1 MSSVEYAIEAL
12 QQGQFIILQDDAARE
27 NEADLVI
34 AAEHLT
40 AETLNF
46 MLRDAGG
53 FVCLAL
59 CGEILDKLNVPQMVR
74 NNNSQFETPFTI
86 SVEAADGVTTG
97 VSVADR
103 LHTIKTMIADDAVPG
118 DIVMPGHIM
127 PLRAQDKGVLTRAG
141 HTEGSV
147 DLMQLSGL
155 KKAAL
160 ICELMN
166 LDGTM
171 MRGKELLAFAQQ
183 HNIVCTSIAEIR
195 AYRLS
200 HEIFVKEIASCT
212 LPILKNDDF
221 KCHLFQDSITQQE
234 HIALVSESYAE
245 EPLVRLHSQCITGD
259 VLRSNRCDCGEQL
272 QQSLHMLA
280 EQKGILLYLAQE
292 GRGIGLANKIRSYA
306 LQEQGLDTVEAN
318 HELGFSD
325 DLREYYAA
333 AQMLKTLN
341 VFAVRLMTN
350 NPRKIA
356 ALEEYG
362 IKVTRVPLETIP
374 TDNNRDYLLTK
385 QTKLHHLLNLEF

>member
-1 MSSVEYAIEAL
+1 
-12 QQGQFIILQDDAARE
+12 
-27 NEADLVI
+27 
-34 AAEHLT
+34 
-40 AETLNF
+40 
-46 MLRDAGG
+46 
-53 FVCLAL
+53 
-59 CGEILDKLNVPQMVR
+59 
-74 NNNSQFETPFTI
+74 
-86 SVEAADGVTTG
+86 
-97 VSVADR
+97 
-103 LHTIKTMIADDAVPG
+103 
-118 DIVMPGHIM
+118 MPI
-127 PLRAQDKGVLTRAG
+127 LRAQDKGVLTRAG

-183 HNIVCTSIAEIR
+183 HNIACTSIAEIR

-200 HEIFVKEIASCT
+200 LESVVKEIASCT
-212 LPILKNDDF
+212 LPILKNDAF

-234 HIALVSESYAE
+234 HIAFVSESYAE
-245 EPLVRLHSQCITGD
+245 EPLVRLHSQCLTGD
-259 VLRSNRCDCGEQL
+259 VLQSNRCDCGEQL

-292 GRGIGLANKIRSYA
+292 GRGIGLANKIKSYA

-318 HELGFSD
+318 HELGFAD

-356 ALEEYG
+356 ALEE
-362 IKVTRVPLETIP
+362 
-374 TDNNRDYLLTK
+374 
-385 QTKLHHLLNLEF
+385 